1 MDSLKARDERQ
12 HEVVMLKYFAG
23 LTFEQIA
30 ATLDL
35 ALSTVKADW
44 SYARAWLLR
53 EINRAERAH
62 G

>member
-1 MDSLKARDERQ
+1 
-12 HEVVMLKYFAG
+12 MLKYFAG